1 MASDDGSI
9 AAFLGLSLPPSI
21 QRWSLAEVISFIEA
35 KRNPSLRKYLRRH
48 LGKIRDRAGSSSSSE
63 GDPKLLST
71 LTGSAA
77 TSKLVRAL
85 HKLVLSTFIAARPE
99 LQKASRQSLKALG
112 LKGPHEWGATFELA
126 AFDVLIDEAYNPW
139 LLEVNTSPS
148 LKQEE
153 SEEGAAGGSHHQS
166 GDLPVKLRVLSDML
180 TLSDAIPDQ
189 EDVSPEAALK
199 KLYEANILGE
209 GCSRKWRLDG
219 CKHCPRWDQIASLM
233 RTASEER
240 RAGGFVPLVPSQD
253 AEWSAIAKPKDT
265 EEPMSLHS
273 LVDSWVHADAA
284 PGAKKSHTPPC
295 ADAAC
300 VERRWQALTCD
311 T

>member
-112 LKGPHEWGATFELA
+112 LKGPQSHYSILFWVAGSRAREALELLA
-126 AFDVLIDEAYNPW
+126 AV
-139 LLEVNTSPS
+139 
-148 LKQEE
+148 
-153 SEEGAAGGSHHQS
+153 GGQP
-166 GDLPVKLRVLSDML
+166 G
-180 TLSDAIPDQ
+180 
-189 EDVSPEAALK
+189 
-199 KLYEANILGE
+199 
-209 GCSRKWRLDG
+209 
-219 CKHCPRWDQIASLM
+219 
-233 RTASEER
+233 R
-240 RAGGFVPLVPSQD
+240 RPL
-253 AEWSAIAKPKDT
+253 
-265 EEPMSLHS
+265 
-273 LVDSWVHADAA
+273 
-284 PGAKKSHTPPC
+284 
-295 ADAAC
+295 
-300 VERRWQALTCD
+300 
-311 T
+311 